1 MMWSQHHK
9 ILTLLLGFATALGQI
24 ASDSSAVRKIGPI
37 INDLPV
43 LDSLIA
49 ADDSTAKKKV
59 SHKQTTPLPE
69 TYPINAS
76 GSF

>member
-43 LDSLIA
+43 LDSLIV

-59 SHKQTTPLPE
+59 SAAFKNQSRSIQGNGT
-69 TYPINAS
+69 
-76 GSF
+76 